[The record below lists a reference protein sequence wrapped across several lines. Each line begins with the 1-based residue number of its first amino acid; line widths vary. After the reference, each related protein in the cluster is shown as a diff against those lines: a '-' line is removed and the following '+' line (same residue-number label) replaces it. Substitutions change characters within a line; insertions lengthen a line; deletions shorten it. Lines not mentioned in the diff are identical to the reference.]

1 VAGENSHVWRE
12 ISLDGEGGS
21 EGEGEREIVWERGR
35 NSTFSKVHVDF
46 GVLLTC

>member
-1 VAGENSHVWRE
+1 MFVRE

-35 NSTFSKVHVDF
+35 N
-46 GVLLTC
+46 